1 MFDKLIDTVVF
12 LATLALI
19 IFGVIYLIGGYLY
32 GASVYDW
39 IYNGSALLAGM
50 YLVRRI

>member
-19 IFGVIYLIGGYLY
+19 IFAVIYLIGGYLY

-39 IYNGSALLAGM
+39 VYNASALIAGI
-50 YLVRRI
+50 YLIRRM